1 MKQSKR
7 IMNLTGVAMTN
18 ALSTLMPGRG
28 IAPVS
33 RVISDLTSRL
43 HNKLEPIPGDFRRC
57 ALSAADEPSAEQ
69 RAALVERRQHLDE
82 RLQPTD
88 NATVLRSVGLL
99 RSVMATQAVDEET
112 RKLQKAAF
120 LMTLTKY
127 PGWAVEAA
135 CAQFL
140 EADKGEGVHAPK
152 PGEIAIVCRRLI
164 AEAQYERA
172 KINAVLD
179 AEIYVPP
186 TDAERAEVAKMF
198 ADVVAEL
205 SEASAGN
212 RTREAGT
219 AHADRLRAQSD
230 LRDREAAIKFKS
242 TEESAA

>member
-1 MKQSKR
+1 MAVPAASEEIQ
-7 IMNLTGVAMTN
+7 
-18 ALSTLMPGRG
+18 
-28 IAPVS
+28 
-33 RVISDLTSRL
+33 
-43 HNKLEPIPGDFRRC
+43 KL
-57 ALSAADEPSAEQ
+57 Q
-69 RAALVERRQHLDE
+69 RAA
-82 RLQPTD
+82 
-88 NATVLRSVGLL
+88 
-99 RSVMATQAVDEET
+99 
-112 RKLQKAAF
+112 F
-120 LMTLTKY
+120 LSTLTKY

-140 EADKGEGVHAPK
+140 AADVGEGVHAPK

-179 AEIYVPP
+179 AEVYVPP

-230 LRDREAAIKFKS
+230 LRDREAAIKSKT